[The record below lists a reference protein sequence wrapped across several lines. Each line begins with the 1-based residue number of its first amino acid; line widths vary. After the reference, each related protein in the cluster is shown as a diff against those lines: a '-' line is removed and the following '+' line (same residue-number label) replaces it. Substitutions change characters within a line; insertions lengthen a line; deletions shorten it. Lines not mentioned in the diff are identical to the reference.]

1 MFAWDRIDQASALL
15 AKHLPSN
22 LTGHAADLGAGFG
35 YLSVELLT
43 RCPHITAVDLY
54 EAEARALHLAE
65 LNLREYSA
73 RIPLKFH
80 WHDVTQGLLQR
91 YQVIISNPPFHTQS
105 RADRPDIGQRF
116 ITVAAEALLPGG
128 QLWLVANRHLPY
140 EAILSERFGVIETI
154 AQQDGF
160 KIIAATKHS
169 TPERTSRGQSRHH

>member
-1 MFAWDRIDQASALL
+1 M
-15 AKHLPSN
+15 
-22 LTGHAADLGAGFG
+22 
-35 YLSVELLT
+35 
-43 RCPHITAVDLY
+43 
-54 EAEARALHLAE
+54 HLAE

-169 TPERTSRGQSRHH
+169 TPERTSRVQSRHH